1 MGLKEKVIFE
11 RDLLYLDTMRKS
23 MDAIYMAC
31 EEISM
36 KKKIQAS
43 LSASLEKLTV
53 EQKGILYDLDNI
65 TDTMYRYLLDH
76 EKNEI
81 DIEAIINFL
90 MGNTGVE

>member
-23 MDAIYMAC
+23 KDAIYMAC

-65 TDTMYRYLLDH
+65 TRKMKLTLRRSL
-76 EKNEI
+76 I
-81 DIEAIINFL
+81 F
-90 MGNTGVE
+90 